1 MFSAR
6 INQFPGIIYN
16 TYIIIYSI
24 FYTIYVILKL
34 NYYNIYIIFMNIDQR
49 ILARKNLDK
58 RLNKLRKKGD
68 FTTPPKGWIKA
79 IREALG
85 MTTAQLGKRIGVSQP
100 RALNIE
106 RAEIK
111 GTLTLTS
118 LERAAH
124 ALDCRLVYA
133 FIPKESL
140 NDMVRGQ
147 AEKLAI
153 TRLRNIQHTMGL
165 EDQAISKEDASNQ
178 LEELVDRI
186 AKESS
191 SEIWDEQ

>member
-1 MFSAR
+1 MK
-6 INQFPGIIYN
+6 IE
-16 TYIIIYSI
+16 
-24 FYTIYVILKL
+24 
-34 NYYNIYIIFMNIDQR
+34 QR

-58 RLNKLRKKGD
+58 RLNKLRKTSD

-85 MTTAQLGKRIGVSQP
+85 MTTAQLGRRIGVSQP

-106 RAEIK
+106 RAEIE

-133 FIPKESL
+133 LIPKESL

-153 TRLRNIQHTMGL
+153 ARLRSIQHTMGL
-165 EDQAISKEDASNQ
+165 EDQALSKEDAKTHLN
-178 LEELVDRI
+178 ELIDRI
-186 AKESS
+186 AKESNS
-191 SEIWDEQ
+191 KIWEEL